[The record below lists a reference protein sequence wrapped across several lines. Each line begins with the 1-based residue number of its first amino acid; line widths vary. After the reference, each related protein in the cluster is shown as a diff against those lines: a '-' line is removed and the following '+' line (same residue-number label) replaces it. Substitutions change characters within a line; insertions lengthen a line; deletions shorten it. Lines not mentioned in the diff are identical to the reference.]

1 MEVTKASESHEHNFN
16 RKWKLLKQLAKRVG
30 IQGTKKDENMIKIME
45 KSVKKIDLLREQ
57 NYNLEKQVENLINQ
71 TRLNSNS
78 NAQVLALQRK
88 ILAMESSTQSRESL
102 IESLKGQIKDL
113 KMNEITMKQAIMDLQ
128 IQIWPLPFFDGNE
141 WQMISIVV
149 KLKNNLWNNF
159 QFIWE
164 WETCL
169 VRDSVQIKWAV

>member
-30 IQGTKKDENMIKIME
+30 IQGSKKDENMIKIME

-57 NYNLEKQVENLINQ
+57 NNNLEKQVENLINQ

-78 NAQVLALQRK
+78 TAQVLALQRK

-141 WQMISIVV
+141 
-149 KLKNNLWNNF
+149 
-159 QFIWE
+159 
-164 WETCL
+164 
-169 VRDSVQIKWAV
+169 